1 MFTYATVDDLDAWPA
16 ITTVPDDAEALLQSA
31 SIVVALAVNESLYND
46 STIVTDPKRDA
57 TCAQVASWVTTG
69 IRPGT
74 AGLSSDKVLRSK
86 NVENVT
92 LEYDTSLSASVTAF
106 QARQDVAGQL
116 CPEAEAILRS
126 AQILWEG
133 LPVWNGTPAPGLY
146 VSELG
151 QVGGYFGGGLAERPY
166 GLRP

>member
-16 ITTVPDDAEALLQSA
+16 ITDIPDDAEALLMSA
-31 SIVVALAVNESLYND
+31 SIAVAKAVNESLYSD

-57 TCAQVASWVTTG
+57 TCAQVASWITTG

-86 NVENVT
+86 AVENVT

-106 QARQDVAGQL
+106 QARQAVADGL
-116 CPEAEAILRS
+116 CAEAEAILRN
-126 AQILWEG
+126 AGLFWDPVPVWVAEPRP
-133 LPVWNGTPAPGLY
+133 LPVLSYQDAY
-146 VSELG
+146 S
-151 QVGGYFGGGLAERPY
+151 PY
-166 GLRP
+166 GAWWL